1 MRHWEA
7 RFTAGTAQAG
17 ILVSL
22 VLVPCRSPGLD
33 LRRAAARQRPPCTP
47 LGLTPKLLSGAGV
60 YADIK
65 LTTTSAGNDPY
76 YLDDVTVDQAEL
88 AYADRRVDDQS
99 NWVSV
104 NLALVMAVSRDFAVY
119 GGAGYR

>member
-1 MRHWEA
+1 
-7 RFTAGTAQAG
+7 
-17 ILVSL
+17 
-22 VLVPCRSPGLD
+22 
-33 LRRAAARQRPPCTP
+33 

-119 GGAGYR
+119 GGAGFR